1 MYVDVF
7 AAGTGRWY
15 EFKCEEKAFI
25 KDIIEEIYFAISCLE
40 NEKKNGNKD
49 KDKNKKQKETPN
61 ENLNRN
67 HERPHEMKDDR
78 LSELSLNLICIE
90 SQEILNKYKKL
101 KDCAVENGDRLI
113 LI

>member
-25 KDIIEEIYFAISCLE
+25 KDIIEEMYFAINYLE
-40 NEKKNGNKD
+40 EEKKNENKD
-49 KDKNKKQKETPN
+49 KNEEQKENPN
-61 ENLNRN
+61 KNQNKNR
-67 HERPHEMKDDR
+67 ERDYKMKGYR